1 MIGPYTCYACGKRTK
16 GARDFMLTV
25 CLEDDDGR
33 RVPVGPDCYRR
44 VKACSQLAPF
54 SYQPTKGGPRL
65 FFDEQTRRDALSV
78 D

>member
-16 GARDFMLTV
+16 GTRDFMLTV

-44 VKACSQLAPF
+44 VRGQGHF
-54 SYQPTKGGPRL
+54 GFQPTKGGPRL
-65 FFDEQTRRDALSV
+65 FIDEAARLERAD
-78 D
+78 